1 MTGPVYRF
9 IGTEHLE
16 EAARIYSDV
25 YVYRLEDSRRHAQRD
40 LEDKGVKLAA
50 AFVDG
55 RLASILQIVDYSIY
69 LNSDRIAMGGIAGI
83 ATHAEDRRKH
93 LVEGLLK
100 MALGHM
106 RERGMYTSAL
116 YPFSRA
122 FYRKYGWEHVCDAL
136 SLKAKVADLHVLRK
150 GVEAAGTARCGF
162 QRVSVDG
169 AGEPGLGA
177 LRQIY
182 TSYYS
187 GYNCAVARGDLEWER
202 FSRNIES
209 SIASG
214 TNNYVYLGVRS
225 GTPVS
230 YIAYTFQKNPDD
242 TRSMRIREAAA
253 ADGAAWGDLLGF
265 IARHDA
271 QAVEVTGI
279 VPADSPVRVLLAE
292 PGRMEIVPHLMF
304 RIVDVSGFFGAIRT
318 KDEVSGFFTM
328 RVHDRTCEWND
339 KVFAVSVDGGRAS
352 ASPALLSDA
361 DITLDIS
368 ALSQIASGYMPAAS
382 SARAGLLQVSDARAV
397 SMLQEIF
404 PARATFCADYF

>member
-1 MTGPVYRF
+1 
-9 IGTEHLE
+9 
-16 EAARIYSDV
+16 
-25 YVYRLEDSRRHAQRD
+25 
-40 LEDKGVKLAA
+40 
-50 AFVDG
+50 
-55 RLASILQIVDYSIY
+55 
-69 LNSDRIAMGGIAGI
+69 
-83 ATHAEDRRKH
+83 
-93 LVEGLLK
+93 
-100 MALGHM
+100 
-106 RERGMYTSAL
+106 
-116 YPFSRA
+116 
-122 FYRKYGWEHVCDAL
+122 
-136 SLKAKVADLHVLRK
+136 
-150 GVEAAGTARCGF
+150 
-162 QRVSVDG
+162 
-169 AGEPGLGA
+169 
-177 LRQIY
+177 
-182 TSYYS
+182 
-187 GYNCAVARGDLEWER
+187 
-202 FSRNIES
+202 
-209 SIASG
+209 
-214 TNNYVYLGVRS
+214 
-225 GTPVS
+225 
-230 YIAYTFQKNPDD
+230 
-242 TRSMRIREAAA
+242 
-253 ADGAAWGDLLGF
+253 LLGF